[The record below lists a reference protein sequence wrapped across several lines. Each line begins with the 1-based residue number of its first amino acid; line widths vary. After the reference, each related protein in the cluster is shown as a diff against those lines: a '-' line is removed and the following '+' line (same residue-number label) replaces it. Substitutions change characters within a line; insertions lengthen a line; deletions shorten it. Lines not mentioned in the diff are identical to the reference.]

1 MSSSKQDQPL
11 PETFTVKEAA
21 KLLGMTSGG
30 LRGAILRGK
39 LRADKIKGQHII
51 KSYNLAVFHLY
62 GDNRAFPEDTMKPK
76 NKLFLHNYLETMTRA

>member
-11 PETFTVKEAA
+11 PQTFTVKEAA

-51 KSYNLAVFHLY
+51 KSYNLAAFHLY
-62 GDNRAFPEDTMKPK
+62 GDNRTVSEDTMTPK
-76 NKLFLHNYLETMTRA
+76 KQLTLHDYLETMTRA